1 MTQRNQKKPPAKTG
15 PNLATLWWILGGVV
29 GLGLIVFL
37 AISIAGEQEVDDSIG
52 FGVITM
58 EGEPLPAFSD
68 PLNDAAIGFTAA
80 TISGGDWEDN
90 SYSIAA
96 DGTPKIVVLLAHWCP
111 HCQVEVPV
119 IQQWLNDGGLPD
131 GVDMYSVTVFTDRLR
146 GNWPPQDWLDAEG
159 WTLPVIMDDE
169 IGTAAIAFGMA
180 STPMYVVLD
189 GDNKV
194 VQRVSGEIGV
204 DGLNTL
210 SQIALEGAG

>member
-1 MTQRNQKKPPAKTG
+1 
-15 PNLATLWWILGGVV
+15 
-29 GLGLIVFL
+29 
-37 AISIAGEQEVDDSIG
+37 
-52 FGVITM
+52 
-58 EGEPLPAFSD
+58 
-68 PLNDAAIGFTAA
+68 
-80 TISGGDWEDN
+80 
-90 SYSIAA
+90 
-96 DGTPKIVVLLAHWCP
+96 
-111 HCQVEVPV
+111 
-119 IQQWLNDGGLPD
+119 
-131 GVDMYSVTVFTDRLR
+131 MYSVTVFTDRLR

-210 SQIALEGAG
+210 SQIALEGSG